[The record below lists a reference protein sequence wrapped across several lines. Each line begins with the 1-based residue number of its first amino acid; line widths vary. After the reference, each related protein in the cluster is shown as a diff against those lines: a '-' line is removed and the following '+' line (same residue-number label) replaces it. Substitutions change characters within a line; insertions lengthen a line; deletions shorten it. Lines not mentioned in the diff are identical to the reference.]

1 MSPSTTSTRKCS
13 RGFDA
18 GGGLTGASR
27 ARYDLGRGVDV
38 VRMRLN
44 SNVNGGELR
53 MVCGILLF
61 SDKQEV
67 LQTTH
72 LVRGSEVVGLIPSVP
87 GPLKRPDPW
96 HQDQILPGHRPG
108 PPFRGSGPFAQAA
121 LSVTRAAAHNRVYMR
136 SWRTDTSSRWAAFDF
151 LDLRGM
157 GGADRRQAP
166 WDDELF
172 PDTETSIGTRMAGGA
187 ESASGDARRRALAA
201 LDKMP
206 EIDEH
211 DDGDQGGDQSGS
223 GERNGGGSERN
234 GEQNG
239 DGSDSEQNSDGA

>member
-1 MSPSTTSTRKCS
+1 MHIAAGFLYGPSKAIFLATGKGTVSTNSCMVDIHEIKSTTP
-13 RGFDA
+13 
-18 GGGLTGASR
+18 
-27 ARYDLGRGVDV
+27 
-38 VRMRLN
+38 
-44 SNVNGGELR
+44 
-53 MVCGILLF
+53 GIITNAVIF
-61 SDKQEV
+61 
-67 LQTTH
+67 T
-72 LVRGSEVVGLIPSVP
+72 I
-87 GPLKRPDPW
+87 W
-96 HQDQILPGHRPG
+96 
-108 PPFRGSGPFAQAA
+108 A
-121 LSVTRAAAHNRVYMR
+121 LSADSHLRAKGPQTGINWQKMHEAVLEYLLKAL
-136 SWRTDTSSRWAAFDF
+136 RTKKQCVVALFRA
-151 LDLRGM
+151 
-157 GGADRRQAP
+157 

>member
-1 MSPSTTSTRKCS
+1 M
-13 RGFDA
+13 
-18 GGGLTGASR
+18 
-27 ARYDLGRGVDV
+27 
-38 VRMRLN
+38 
-44 SNVNGGELR
+44 
-53 MVCGILLF
+53 
-61 SDKQEV
+61 
-67 LQTTH
+67 
-72 LVRGSEVVGLIPSVP
+72 
-87 GPLKRPDPW
+87 
-96 HQDQILPGHRPG
+96 ILPLDLTASHRPLDCGGVPLRSQQGHFSRDWQGYHVNEQLHGKSSPRRPESSPMLSSSHLRAKG
-108 PPFRGSGPFAQAA
+108 PQTGINWQKMHEAVLEYLLKALRTKKQCVVALFRA
-121 LSVTRAAAHNRVYMR
+121 
-136 SWRTDTSSRWAAFDF
+136 
-151 LDLRGM
+151 
-157 GGADRRQAP
+157 